1 LALVLLIA
9 NKTKTNMKKSILILS
24 VIVAAIAATGFIGTQ
39 QGNGK
44 KDVPVG
50 LNVGE
55 RAPEIALNDPND
67 KPIKLSSLRGK
78 VVLIDFWASWCGPC
92 RRENPNVVQ
101 AYEKYSKK
109 KFKDAK
115 GFEIY
120 SVSLDRA
127 KDAWTKAIEADKLTW
142 KNHVSDLKY
151 WYSEAAQTYKVQG
164 IPTNWLIDAN
174 GVIVAQNLRGP
185 ALEEALDKL
194 VKE

>member
-1 LALVLLIA
+1 
-9 NKTKTNMKKSILILS
+9 MKKSILILS
-24 VIVAAIAATGFIGTQ
+24 VIAVAIAATGFIGSQQ
-39 QGNGK
+39 QGSGK
-44 KDVPVG
+44 KEIPVG

-92 RRENPNVVQ
+92 RRENPNVVK
-101 AYEKYSKK
+101 AYETYSKK

-120 SVSLDRA
+120 SVSLDRN
-127 KDAWTKAIEADKLTW
+127 KDAWLKAIEADRLNWTA
-142 KNHVSDLKY
+142 HVSDLKH
-151 WYSEAAQTYKVQG
+151 WYSEAAQLYKVQG
-164 IPTNWLIDAN
+164 IPASWLIDAK
-174 GVIVAQNLRGP
+174 GVIVAQNLRGA
-185 ALEEALDKL
+185 ALEEALNKL